1 MKLITLRWLI
11 YTPCWSDPTSGNCRH
26 QKAFMLSRGMP
37 IYLHLPLLLRRD
49 QSSYGMM
56 WLWYYFPHIGG
67 DCRTFNIYGWWLR
80 LGLSQGLGKVTF
92 RCPWVR
98 YIWESIF
105 WIMLTQENMS
115 YYHDWKSFIH
125 QWFGSKKNGMNIY
138 VHHLVHGIQ
147 RKLNISMLP
156 GIWIMPQILWWKV
169 PSWYP
174 PWSFPLGNL
183 GDFRA
188 WLGCFK
194 RGKWGE
200 GQVSFGSSWKQQ
212 HMVVELLSCWV
223 FFCWFCFYVSVVV
236 VSDFPISVASIPI
249 SAES

>member
-11 YTPCWSDPTSGNCRH
+11 YTTCWSDPTSGNSRH

-37 IYLHLPLLLRRD
+37 IYFHLPLLLRRD
-49 QSSYGMM
+49 QSSYGMI

-67 DCRTFNIYGWWLR
+67 DCRTFNIYIYRWWLR

-115 YYHDWKSFIH
+115 YYHDWNSFIH
-125 QWFGSKKNGMNIY
+125 QWLGSKKNGMNIY

-183 GDFRA
+183 GEN
-188 WLGCFK
+188 WGLGLAVLIEGSG
-194 RGKWGE
+194 GKGRL
-200 GQVSFGSSWKQQ
+200 VSGP
-212 HMVVELLSCWV
+212 VENNSIWLLSCWG

-236 VSDFPISVASIPI
+236 VSDFPISVASIPV

>member
-138 VHHLVHGIQ
+138 VYTSSSSWDPKEAEHLHAARYLNYATNTVVKSA
-147 RKLNISMLP
+147 KLVPTLIISVGEPRGFQGL
-156 GIWIMPQILWWKV
+156 
-169 PSWYP
+169 
-174 PWSFPLGNL
+174 
-183 GDFRA
+183 A
-188 WLGCFK
+188 WLF
-194 RGKWGE
+194 
-200 GQVSFGSSWKQQ
+200 
-212 HMVVELLSCWV
+212 
-223 FFCWFCFYVSVVV
+223 
-236 VSDFPISVASIPI
+236 
-249 SAES
+249 